1 MSRLLHVNFSRM
13 WKSRL
18 FWGEMIGMFALG
30 VLFVISALRMTQ
42 WDASGVGLDNVIPGY
57 LTVIGVISALFCGVF
72 CGTDYSDGT
81 IRNKLIAG
89 HTRLSIYLSNFI
101 THAAGAL
108 LCCGAYF
115 LAAILLGL
123 PFLGGFRTAAGTLA
137 IMLLGSTVTVLAFSA
152 LFTLV
157 SMLSQSRSTGVSIC
171 LISFFVLFFAG
182 MIVMQRLQEPEIFD
196 AYSYMDEDGT
206 MVQEDAQ
213 PNPKYLTG
221 TKRKFY
227 EFLNDANPMGQ
238 MVQYT
243 NIQVENPGLLMLYSF
258 GIIILSTAAGVV
270 IFRKKDV
277 K

>member
-13 WKSRL
+13 WKSKL
-18 FWGEMIGMFALG
+18 FWGEMIGMSALG
-30 VLFVISALRMTQ
+30 VLFVISGHMAR
-42 WDASGVGLDNVIPGY
+42 WDVSGVGLDYVIPGH
-57 LTVIGVISALFCGVF
+57 LTVIGMISALFCGVF

-89 HTRLSIYLSNFI
+89 HTRLSIYLSNLI

-108 LCCGAYF
+108 LCCAAYF
-115 LAAILLGL
+115 VTAILLGF
-123 PFLGGFRTAAGTLA
+123 PILGGFRTAAGTLA
-137 IMLLGSTVTVLAFSA
+137 VMLLGSMVTVLAFSA

-157 SMLSQSRSTGVSIC
+157 SMLSQSRSAGVSIC

-182 MIVMQRLQEPEIFD
+182 MIVIQRLQEPEFYD

-206 MVQEDAQ
+206 TVQEDAQ
-213 PNPKYLTG
+213 PNPNYLTG
-221 TKRKFY
+221 AKRKFY

-243 NIQVENPGLLMLYSF
+243 NIEVENPGLLMLYSF

>member
-13 WKSRL
+13 WKSKL
-18 FWGEMIGMFALG
+18 FWGEIIGMSALG
-30 VLFVISALRMTQ
+30 VLFVISALRMAQ
-42 WDASGVGLDNVIPGY
+42 WNVSDASLDYVITGY
-57 LTVIGVISALFCGVF
+57 LTVIGMISALFCGVF

-89 HTRLSIYLSNFI
+89 HTRLSIYLSNLI
-101 THAAGAL
+101 THAAGTL
-108 LCCGAYF
+108 LCCAAYF
-115 LAAILLGL
+115 LTAILLGL
-123 PFLGGFRTAAGTLA
+123 PLLGGFRTAAGTLA
-137 IMLLGSTVTVLAFSA
+137 IMLLGSMVTVLAYSA

-182 MIVMQRLQEPEIFD
+182 MVVMQRLQEPEIYD
-196 AYSYMDEDGT
+196 AYSYTDEDGT
-206 MVQEDAQ
+206 MVHEDAQ
-213 PNPKYLTG
+213 PNPNYLTG
-221 TKRKFY
+221 TKRKLY
-227 EFLNDANPMGQ
+227 EFFHDANPLGQ